1 MTELPDHPF
10 LYADL
15 DRLGISRHRLDRLVA
30 DGVVRRVLRSVY
42 CRADLPDSFDLRVQ
56 CAGLVLPPHAVLCD
70 RSAAW
75 LWGVDCFDYAEH
87 EFLPRLEFV
96 SVDGKDRIR
105 RGEVYGGKR
114 DLRDDEICTINGV
127 RVTTPLR
134 TACDLASLHGRN
146 AALAIYD
153 AFRREHGLTC
163 ADYERMLLRFRGRRG
178 VVQARELAPY
188 AVASSESPGES
199 WTRMVISDAGLR
211 APTPQVWVHVP
222 GYGWV
227 RLDLAYEHLRI
238 AIEYDGEEHHT
249 TDADRARDEERR
261 DALRRAGWVVIVVRK
276 TDFTGQTSERWLTE
290 LREALDERV
299 PAYRRRYSRGAAWD
313 PRSRRRG

>member
-1 MTELPDHPF
+1 MAPLPDHPF
-10 LYADL
+10 QSADL
-15 DRLGISRHRLDRLVA
+15 ARLGLTRHQLDRLVA
-30 DGVVRRVLRSVY
+30 DGVVRRVLRGVY
-42 CRADLPDSFDLRVQ
+42 CRADLPDTVGLRIT

-75 LWGVDCFDYAEH
+75 IWGVDCFDYAEH
-87 EFLPRLEFV
+87 EFLPRLEVV
-96 SVDGKDRIR
+96 SVDGHDRTLR
-105 RGEVYGGKR
+105 SEMYGGR
-114 DLRDDEICTINGV
+114 RTLREDEICTIDGV

-134 TACDLASLHGRN
+134 TACDLACLRGRN

-188 AVASSESPGES
+188 AVASSESAGES
-199 WTRMVISDAGLR
+199 WTRMVIIDAGLR

-227 RLDLAYEHLRI
+227 RLDLAYEHLRV
-238 AIEYDGEEHHT
+238 AIEYDGEEHHS

-261 DALRRAGWVVIVVRK
+261 EALRRAGWIVIVVRK
-276 TDFTGQTSERWLTE
+276 GDFTGMTSDQWLGE
-290 LREALDERV
+290 LRRALDDRV
-299 PAYRRRYSRGAAWD
+299 PVHRRHYSRGETWG
-313 PRSRRRG
+313 PRSR

>member
-1 MTELPDHPF
+1 MTTLPDHPF
-10 LYADL
+10 QFGDL
-15 DRLGISRHRLDRLVA
+15 SRLGLTRHQLDRLVA
-30 DGVVRRVLRSVY
+30 DGVVRRILRGVY
-42 CRADLPDSFDLRVQ
+42 CRADLPDTFELRVQ

-87 EFLPRLEFV
+87 EFLPRLEVV
-96 SVDGKDRIR
+96 SVDGHDRTVR
-105 RGEVYGGKR
+105 SEMYGGR
-114 DLRDDEICTINGV
+114 RTLRDDEICTVNGV

-134 TACDLASLHGRN
+134 TACDLACLRGRN
-146 AALAIYD
+146 AALAVFD

-163 ADYERMLLRFRGRRG
+163 ADYQRMLMRFRGRRG

-199 WTRMVISDAGLR
+199 WTRMVIIDAGLPV
-211 APTPQVWVHVP
+211 PTPQVWVHVP

-238 AIEYDGEEHHT
+238 AVEYDGEEHHS
-249 TDADRARDEERR
+249 TDTDRARDEERR
-261 DALRRAGWVVIVVRK
+261 EALRQAGWFVIVVRK
-276 TDFTGQTSERWLTE
+276 GDFTGPTSDRWLSE
-290 LREALDERV
+290 LRGALDERV
-299 PAYRRRYSRGAAWD
+299 PAYQRRYSRGESWH
-313 PRSRRRG
+313 PRAR